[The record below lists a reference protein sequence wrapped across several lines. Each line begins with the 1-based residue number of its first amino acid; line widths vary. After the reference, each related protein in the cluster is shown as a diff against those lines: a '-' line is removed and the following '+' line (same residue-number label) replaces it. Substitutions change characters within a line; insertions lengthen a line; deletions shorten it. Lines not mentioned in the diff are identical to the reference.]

1 MTRIEGLRAV
11 LLAAGIAAARVSRAG
26 DDLSAERPDFTNSP
40 VTVARGT
47 LQLEGGTTV
56 SRDAYSVGELL
67 ARYGVANGVELR
79 FGAGYAGTRGVPES
93 VSGFQD
99 VSFGAKCALRA
110 GSPGSRLPAIAV
122 IAETSAPTGSRA
134 LRARRWQPDVNL
146 CMAWDLSPAVSL
158 GTSQILGLIDDG
170 QDMAGEWTGS
180 VSLDRS
186 FGSEVGGYLEYYG
199 TRPLEGETDA
209 LHVVNTGVTWG
220 LGHDAQLDARVGTQ
234 FSEADRPAWFVG
246 VGGARRW

>member
-1 MTRIEGLRAV
+1 MTRIGRLRWV
-11 LLAAGIAAARVSRAG
+11 LLVGGIAAAGAARAG

-47 LQLEGGTTV
+47 LQLEGGTTL

-67 ARYGVANGVELR
+67 ARYGVASVAELR
-79 FGAGYAGTRGVPES
+79 FGAGYAGTRARPDR

-99 VSFGAKCALRA
+99 LSLGVKVALRA
-110 GSPGSRLPAIAV
+110 GSAGSRLPAIAV
-122 IAETSAPTGSRA
+122 IAETTAPTGSRE

-146 CMAWDLSPAVSL
+146 CMAWDLSPSVSL
-158 GTSQILGLIDDG
+158 GTSQILGLVDDG
-170 QDMAGEWTGS
+170 QDAAGEWTGS

-186 FGSEVGGYLEYYG
+186 FGSAVGGFLEYYG
-199 TRPLEGETDA
+199 IHPLEGESGA
-209 LHVVNTGVTWG
+209 LHVADTGIAWG

-234 FSEADRPAWFVG
+234 FSEGDRPAWFVG